1 MGGSADPGGRLVSV
15 TTTDGHDGPQ
25 VALIEGDAIDVF
37 RTIDDQSV
45 DLILTDPPYLAE
57 YISLYGDL
65 AREAARI
72 LKPDSFLICY
82 VGHYHLVDVMQMM
95 SPHMEYFWLIAQIN
109 AGQKTMVRARRQ
121 ICAYKPILVW
131 RVGSAL
137 PRYPVMDTLSGG
149 RRTKQYHPWE
159 QNVGEARHLI
169 RYYSEPGDLVLDPF
183 LGSGTTGV
191 AAIQTGRRFAG
202 IEIDPDTLTVAR
214 TRIARTVWQSHDRPT
229 IQTPLIPDIE
239 V

>member
-131 RVGSAL
+131 RVGSAS
-137 PRYPVMDTLSGG
+137 RDTRSWILS
-149 RRTKQYHPWE
+149 P
-159 QNVGEARHLI
+159 
-169 RYYSEPGDLVLDPF
+169 
-183 LGSGTTGV
+183 V
-191 AAIQTGRRFAG
+191 AAGRNSITRG
-202 IEIDPDTLTVAR
+202 SR
-214 TRIARTVWQSHDRPT
+214 TSAKPGT
-229 IQTPLIPDIE
+229 
-239 V
+239 